1 MQSGIFLIISTNLLG
16 TRTTVLAS
24 LAHCS
29 TSSRTRAAKS
39 ATSTMFGCS
48 AIMVCDL
55 DDDDFVDDDDDI
67 DDEYDGKDSD
77 DDDDGDND
85 FGSRN

>member
-1 MQSGIFLIISTNLLG
+1 
-16 TRTTVLAS
+16 
-24 LAHCS
+24 
-29 TSSRTRAAKS
+29 
-39 ATSTMFGCS
+39 MFGCS

-77 DDDDGDND
+77 DDDVGDDD
-85 FGSRN
+85 FGSRSWQLFTFSGDVKERKLWEIEKLEEFCTTGLLNHRWSINY